1 MKEVNDSMEVICS
14 GVAHGSQEIEQRDL
28 PLESKGELSGEKFKV
43 TSEYDM
49 ITNKLN
55 RHIFQISK

>member
-28 PLESKGELSGEKFKV
+28 PLESKGELSGER
-43 TSEYDM
+43 S
-49 ITNKLN
+49 L
-55 RHIFQISK
+55 R